1 VKILKHKAGLRPATF
16 DRKPFIGFHDK
27 HKNVAIFNGFG
38 SKGVSLIPYFAMN
51 LADHICFG
59 KKMSLEVNPIR

>member
-1 VKILKHKAGLRPATF
+1 MKKILITGGCG
-16 DRKPFIGFHDK
+16 FIGSHIVEYFHDK
-27 HKNVAIFNGFG
+27 YKNVAIFNGFG

-59 KKMSLEVNPIR
+59 KKMYLEVNPQR